1 MSKNLNE
8 HIWTASG
15 TDITIR
21 WKMLGWTPPSEIQ
34 GYRDKWRYY
43 QNLPLRQLD
52 DAAKEQ
58 YEQVLR
64 KAKVARIK

>member
-1 MSKNLNE
+1 MNE

-15 TDITIR
+15 TDITER
-21 WKMLGWTPPSEIQ
+21 WKVKYGWVPPSELPEYQ
-34 GYRDKWRYY
+34 AKFKYY
-43 QNLPLRQLD
+43 QELPLRRLD

-64 KAKVARIK
+64 KAKVVRVR

>member
-1 MSKNLNE
+1 MNE
-8 HIWTASG
+8 HIWTTSG

-21 WKMLGWTPPSEIQ
+21 WRLVGWVPPSELQ
-34 GYRDKWRYY
+34 EYRDKWSYF
-43 QNLPLRQLD
+43 QNLPLRRLD
-52 DAAKEQ
+52 DQAKEQ

>member
-1 MSKNLNE
+1 MMRIPKE
-8 HIWTASG
+8 YIWTASG

-21 WKMLGWTPPSEIQ
+21 WKNFGWIAPSEQ
-34 GYRDKWRYY
+34 QEYKDKWRYY
-43 QNLPLRQLD
+43 QNLPLRHLD

-64 KAKVARIK
+64 KAKVVRIK

>member
-1 MSKNLNE
+1 MNE
-8 HIWTASG
+8 HIWTTSG

-21 WKMLGWTPPSEIQ
+21 WRIVGWVPPSELQ
-34 GYRDKWRYY
+34 EYRDKWSYF
-43 QNLPLRQLD
+43 QNLPLRRLD
-52 DAAKEQ
+52 DQAKEQ

>member
-1 MSKNLNE
+1 MNNY
-8 HIWTASG
+8 IWTAPG

-21 WKMLGWTPPSEIQ
+21 WRLNGWIPPSELQ
-34 GYRDKWRYY
+34 EYRDKWKYY
-43 QNLPLRQLD
+43 QNLPLRNLD
-52 DAAKEQ
+52 DTAKEA